1 MTHITISGTQF
12 LLDGVPTYSG
22 REFEGHSIEGLL
34 FNVRAVQA
42 TFDDANAE
50 TQARWAYPD
59 TCEWDPG
66 RNVDE
71 FCAALP
77 AWRDHGVLAFTINFQ
92 GGGPNYT
99 PEIYDH
105 FDNNGFTFDGEL
117 KPAYADRIGRVL
129 ARADELG
136 MVVIAGLFYAA
147 HVRKM
152 TEQAVWRAAHNA
164 LEFLESTGRG
174 NLLIEVANE
183 VEIVLNKSGYA
194 MFDPQQTHE
203 MVDTLRH
210 DHPTFLIS
218 TSQRGANPESGKG
231 IPPATLVETVD
242 YLLPHGNGN
251 SASRLVTVIE
261 TIQAMPQYRQNP
273 KPILINEDSVGVP
286 NLDVAWPRGVSWGY
300 YDQGNGSDWK
310 DVYVDTR
317 GRPREGRYE
326 DLSGF
331 QTPPVNWSINTE
343 HKRAFFGRVAE
354 ITGARK

>member
-1 MTHITISGTQF
+1 MTHVTISGTQF
-12 LLDGVPTYSG
+12 LLDGAPTYPG
-22 REFEGHSIEGLL
+22 REFEGHPIEGLL

-42 TFDDANAE
+42 VFDDANPE
-50 TQARWAYPD
+50 TRDRWVYPD
-59 TCEWDPG
+59 TGEWDPG

-77 AWRDHGVLAFTINFQ
+77 EWRDHGVLAFTINFQ

-99 PEIYDH
+99 PTVYDH
-105 FDNNGFTFDGEL
+105 FDNNGFTLDGEL

-129 ARADELG
+129 AGADELG
-136 MVVIAGLFYAA
+136 MVVIVGLLYAA

-152 TEQAVWRAAHNA
+152 EEQAVWRSAHNA
-164 LEFLESTGRG
+164 LEFLESTGRR

-183 VEIVLNKSGYA
+183 VEIVLDKSGYA

-203 MVDTLRH
+203 MVDVLH
-210 DHPTFLIS
+210 QDHPGFSFS
-218 TSQRGANPESGKG
+218 TSQQGANPESGKG
-231 IPPATLVETVD
+231 MPPPALVDTVD

-251 SASRLVTVIE
+251 PASRLVTVIE
-261 TIQAMPQYRQNP
+261 AIQAMPLYRKNP

-286 NLDVAWPRGVSWGY
+286 NLEVAWPRGVSWGY
-300 YDQGNGSDWK
+300 YDQGNGSEWK

-317 GRPREGRYE
+317 GQPREGCYE

-331 QTPPVNWSINTE
+331 QTPPVNWTINTE

-354 ITGARK
+354 ITGVR